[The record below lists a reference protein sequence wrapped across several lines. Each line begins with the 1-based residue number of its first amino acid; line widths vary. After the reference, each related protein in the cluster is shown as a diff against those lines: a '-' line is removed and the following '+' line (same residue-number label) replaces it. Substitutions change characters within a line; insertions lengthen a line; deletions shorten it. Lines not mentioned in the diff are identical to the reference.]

1 MTKAPRSALIA
12 AVDYHTAGEPF
23 RIVTGGVP
31 GLPGATVAERRLSA
45 ASRVDHARRLLVQ
58 EPRGHGG
65 MYGCFI
71 TPPDDE
77 GAEFGAVFF
86 HQSGYSTACGHGTIA
101 LGTWAADVGIV
112 GPDADTFSIDVP
124 SGRVGV
130 RLHRGEAGRVTAV
143 SFRNVPAWVYR
154 RGIRLQTGLGET
166 TADIAFGGA
175 FYASVQASSLGLSVS
190 LDDLPR
196 LVETGRSIA
205 GQLNA
210 SGVARHDADERLSG
224 IYGVIFH
231 EDLPVPDGYDADGYV
246 AARNVTIFGDG
257 QVDRSPCGSG
267 TSARVALLAGQGL
280 TADQVLLHD
289 SIIGTRFEARIARA
303 VTDGGRAAVVTEVTG
318 SASMTGLHQFVLE
331 ARDVLGTGFSL
342 PAL

>member
-1 MTKAPRSALIA
+1 MTKALSSALVA

-31 GLPGATVAERRLSA
+31 ALPGATVAERRVNA
-45 ASRVDHARRLLVQ
+45 AGRLDHVRRLLVQ

-86 HQSGYSTACGHGTIA
+86 HQSGFSTACGHGTIA
-101 LGTWAADVGIV
+101 LGTWAADTGIV
-112 GPDADTFSIDVP
+112 APDINAFSIDVP

-130 RLHRGEAGRVTAV
+130 RLHRDETGRVSAV

-154 RGIRLQTGLGET
+154 RRVPVQTPLGET

-175 FYASVQASSLGLSVS
+175 FYASVAASSLGLSVS
-190 LDDLPR
+190 LDDLSR
-196 LVETGRSIA
+196 LVESGRSITD
-205 GQLNA
+205 QLNA
-210 SGVARHDADERLSG
+210 SGAARHDADERLNG

-231 EDLPVPDGYDADGYV
+231 EDLPAPDGHV
-246 AARNVTIFGDG
+246 AQRNVTIFGDG

-267 TSARVALLAGQGL
+267 TSARVALLAGQGF
-280 TADQVLLHD
+280 TEDQVLLHE
-289 SIIGTRFEARIARA
+289 SIIGTRFEARIAEA
-303 VTDGGRAAVVTEVTG
+303 VTDAGRDAVVTDVTG

-331 ARDVLGTGFSL
+331 TRDVLGTGFSL

>member
-1 MTKAPRSALIA
+1 MTKAPSSALVG

-31 GLPGATVAERRLSA
+31 ALPGATVGERRVNA
-45 ASRVDHARRLLVQ
+45 ADRLDHVRRLLVQ

-86 HQSGYSTACGHGTIA
+86 HQSGFSTACGHGTIA
-101 LGTWAADVGIV
+101 LGTWAADAGIV
-112 GPDADTFSIDVP
+112 PPDMNAFSIDVP

-130 RLHRGEAGRVTAV
+130 RLHRDEADRVTAV

-154 RGIRLQTGLGET
+154 RAVPVRTSLGET

-175 FYASVQASSLGLSVS
+175 FYASVPAASLGLSVS

-196 LVETGRSIA
+196 LVETGRSITD
-205 GQLNA
+205 QLNN
-210 SGVARHDADERLSG
+210 SGVARHDADERLNG

-231 EDLPVPDGYDADGYV
+231 EDLPVPDGHDADGYI
-246 AARNVTIFGDG
+246 AQRNVTIFGDG

-280 TADQVLLHD
+280 MKDQVLLHE
-289 SIIGTRFEARIARA
+289 SIIGTRFEATIARA
-303 VTDGGRAAVVTEVTG
+303 VTEAGGDAVVTEVTG

>member
-1 MTKAPRSALIA
+1 MTGAPRCALIP

-31 GLPGATVAERRLSA
+31 GLPGATVADRRVSAARRL
-45 ASRVDHARRLLVQ
+45 DHVRRLLVQ

-86 HQSGYSTACGHGTIA
+86 HQSGFSTACGHGTIA
-101 LGTWAADVGIV
+101 LGTWAADAGIV
-112 GPDADTFSIDVP
+112 GPAAGAFNIDVP

-130 RLHRGEAGRVTAV
+130 RLHRDNAGRVSAV
-143 SFRNVPAWVYR
+143 SFRNVPAWVSR
-154 RGIRLQTGLGET
+154 RGITVATALGET

-175 FYASVQASSLGLSVS
+175 FYASVAASSLGLAVS
-190 LDDLPR
+190 PADLPR
-196 LVETGRSIA
+196 LVEAGRSIA
-205 GQLNA
+205 GQLNS
-210 SGVARHDADERLSG
+210 SGAACHDADERLG
-224 IYGVIFH
+224 GVYGVIFH
-231 EDLPVPDGYDADGYV
+231 EDLPAGDGHLAQ
-246 AARNVTIFGDG
+246 RNVTIFGDG

-267 TSARVALLAGQGL
+267 TSARVALLAGHGL
-280 TADQVLLHD
+280 AEGQTLVHE
-289 SIIGTRFEARIARA
+289 SIIGTRFEARITRA
-303 VTDGGRAAVVTEVTG
+303 VTDTGRAAVETEVTG

-342 PAL
+342 PAG

>member
-1 MTKAPRSALIA
+1 MTKAPRSLLVA

-31 GLPGATVAERRLSA
+31 GLPGATAAERRVNA
-45 ASRVDHARRLLVQ
+45 ARRLDHVRRLLVQ

-101 LGTWAADVGIV
+101 LGTWAADAGIV
-112 GPDADTFSIDVP
+112 AADVDAFSIDVP

-130 RLHRGEAGRVTAV
+130 RLRRDEAGRVTAV

-154 RGIRLQTGLGET
+154 RGIRVQTRLGET

-175 FYASVQASSLGLSVS
+175 FYASVPAPSLGLSVS

-210 SGVARHDADERLSG
+210 SGAARHDADERLNG

-231 EDLPVPDGYDADGYV
+231 EDRPAPDGYDPDGYV
-246 AARNVTIFGDG
+246 AQRNVTIFGDG

-267 TSARVALLAGQGL
+267 TSARVALLAADGF
-280 TADQVLLHD
+280 TTDQVLLHD
-289 SIIGTRFEARIARA
+289 SVIGTRFEARIARA
-303 VTDGGRAAVVTEVTG
+303 VADAGRAAVVTEVTG
-318 SASMTGLHQFVLE
+318 SAAMTGMHQFVLE

-342 PAL
+342 PGL